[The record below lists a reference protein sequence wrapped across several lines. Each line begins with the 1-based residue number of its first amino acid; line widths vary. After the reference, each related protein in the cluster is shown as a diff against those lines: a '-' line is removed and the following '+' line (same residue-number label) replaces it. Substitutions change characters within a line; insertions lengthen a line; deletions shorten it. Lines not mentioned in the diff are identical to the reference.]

1 MDWSINTLIIYLWR
15 LPCALVEA
23 HPEAIYSYSLLL
35 FRVKIRVWWIV
46 TFHHIVK
53 MGQNI
58 YVIRVI
64 RHKTNLDSTS
74 QRFCFTWTLLNHG
87 HNCCLVCRMQE
98 LRVNF
103 ILVVVKNL
111 NLLMPWSSPL
121 CICAWRKWMKV
132 GQTWRLLCIGENASI
147 SKLLRWN
154 RQNHGTKQASDIF
167 SLFFIL
173 FRSHFWK
180 NQEFIRFSL
189 QFSDV
194 LYFLIG
200 PGDCDVPFD
209 EPRFGLCPFFGIFPY
224 HSLSFSLLGLFYV
237 HCITYHLSILHLD
250 RSFSLW
256 WKQESSSFSCRRVC
270 NRKFSSKKCVEYE
283 RSLINSSSEDLL
295 NKISSS
301 KQLPS
306 LLARPQEAST
316 KSQFCLE
323 DVLKRQHAAVIV
335 FADELSMYW
344 YIIRPHISLYCLYN
358 YDYYVWAS

>member
-1 MDWSINTLIIYLWR
+1 MDWSINTLIIYLSR

-23 HPEAIYSYSLLL
+23 HPAAIYSYSLLL
-35 FRVKIRVWWIV
+35 FRVRIRVWWIV
-46 TFHHIVK
+46 TFHQIVK

-58 YVIRVI
+58 HVMRVI
-64 RHKTNLDSTS
+64 RHKTNLESAS
-74 QRFCFTWTLLNHG
+74 QRFCFTSTLLNHG

-103 ILVVVKNL
+103 ILVVVQSWIFWSFVHLCMEKVDENGTNL
-111 NLLMPWSSPL
+111 
-121 CICAWRKWMKV
+121 K
-132 GQTWRLLCIGENASI
+132 RLLCIGENASISKI

-167 SLFFIL
+167 FHCFS
-173 FRSHFWK
+173 FRSGVTFEKTKNSFNFPCNSPMFSIFW
-180 NQEFIRFSL
+180 
-189 QFSDV
+189 
-194 LYFLIG
+194 LIQVTAMFPSMNLG
-200 PGDCDVPFD
+200 LGCVPF
-209 EPRFGLCPFFGIFPY
+209 FAFFPY

-237 HCITYHLSILHLD
+237 HCITYYLSILHLD

-256 WKQESSSFSCRRVC
+256 WKQESSSFSCRRVS
-270 NRKFSSKKCVEYE
+270 NRKFSSKTCVEYE

-323 DVLKRQHAAVIV
+323 DVLKRQHAALIF
-335 FADELSMYW
+335 FADGLSMYW
-344 YIIRPHISLYCLYN
+344 YIIRPHISYMLVYD